1 MMQIALAALALTAAT
16 PAQAQDYT
24 CVIDRKEVRLA
35 EPCPRP
41 GTVGEE
47 LVRRR
52 LKRQAAADQATNC
65 EQMFAGKLPV
75 ENSPWDGS
83 VHAVERYLKR
93 NLKDPD
99 SFKAVEWTPV
109 KKGCGNYT
117 VGLSY
122 RAKNS
127 FGGYVVEQAVFTLDA
142 DGNVTG
148 MLQVK

>member
-1 MMQIALAALALTAAT
+1 MMQFTIIAFAFMAA
-16 PAQAQDYT
+16 PAVHAQDYR
-24 CVIDRKEVRLA
+24 CVIDGQEVRLA
-35 EPCPRP
+35 DPCPGP

-47 LVRRR
+47 LLRRR
-52 LKRQAAADQATNC
+52 LKRQAVSERAEGC
-65 EQMFAGKLPV
+65 EKLFAGRLPV

-83 VHAVERYLKR
+83 VGTVERYLKR
-93 NLKDPD
+93 SLKDPD

-109 KKGCGNYT
+109 RKGCGNYT

-148 MLQVK
+148 MLRVK

>member
-1 MMQIALAALALTAAT
+1 MHFTLIALAFMAAP
-16 PAQAQDYT
+16 PAHAQDYK
-24 CVIDRKEVRLA
+24 CVIDGKEVRLT
-35 EPCPRP
+35 EPCPKP

-52 LKRQAAADQATNC
+52 LKKQATSEQAENC
-65 EQMFAGKLPV
+65 VRLFAGKLPV

-83 VHAVERYLKR
+83 VYAVERYLKR
-93 NLKDPD
+93 SLKDPD
-99 SFKAVEWTPV
+99 SFKAVEWSPV
-109 KKGCGNYT
+109 RKGCGNYT

-122 RAKNS
+122 RAKNG

-148 MLQVK
+148 MLRVK

>member
-1 MMQIALAALALTAAT
+1 MMQFTLLALAFMAA
-16 PAQAQDYT
+16 PAVQAQDYK
-24 CVIDRKEVRLA
+24 CVIDDREVRLA

-52 LKRQAAADQATNC
+52 LRKQTASEQAANC
-65 EQMFAGKLPV
+65 EQLFAGKLPV

-83 VHAVERYLKR
+83 VPAVERYLKR

-99 SFKAVEWTPV
+99 SFKAVKWTPV

-127 FGGYVVEQAVFTLDA
+127 FGGYVVEQAVFVLDA
-142 DGNVTG
+142 DGNVTE
-148 MLQVK
+148 MLRVK